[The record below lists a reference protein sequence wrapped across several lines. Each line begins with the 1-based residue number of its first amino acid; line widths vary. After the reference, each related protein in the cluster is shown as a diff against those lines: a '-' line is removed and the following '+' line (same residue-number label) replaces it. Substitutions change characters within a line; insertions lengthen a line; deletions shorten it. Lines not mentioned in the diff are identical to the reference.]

1 MPMSPLRV
9 RSDFAIQDKVH
20 QLLGREIG
28 RGHMESLTPCRR
40 SY

>member
-1 MPMSPLRV
+1 MPVSPLQA

-28 RGHMESLTPCRR
+28 RRNMESITP
-40 SY
+40 

>member
-28 RGHMESLTPCRR
+28 WGHMESLTP
-40 SY
+40 